1 MLSLLALVYW
11 LSSDIALGQVVA
23 DTLEGLVTMSTANST
38 VCSVVEQAALTW
50 PIFGQVFAM
59 LSAGALFLRPFSNM
73 ILKVAL
79 VLSAMPNAAAGAAG
93 KALWVLGTV
102 VSIPAAGT
110 PGVMKKVYAGEI
122 SPPTKKKTVASVVVE
137 KDVHIVKDTP
147 VDKVV

>member
-1 MLSLLALVYW
+1 MIALLALLW

-93 KALWVLGTV
+93 KALWVLGTI

-110 PGVMKKVYAGEI
+110 PGVLKKVYAGEI

-137 KDVHIVKDTP
+137 KEVHVVKDTP